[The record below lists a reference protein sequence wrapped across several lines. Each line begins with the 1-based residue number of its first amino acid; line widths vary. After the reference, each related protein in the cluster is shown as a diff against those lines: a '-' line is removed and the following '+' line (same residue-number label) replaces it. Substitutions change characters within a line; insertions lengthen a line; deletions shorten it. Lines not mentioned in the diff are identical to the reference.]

1 MVGATIED
9 LDIKDL
15 QEAAVQT
22 DKQDIIAVY
31 ANLERG
37 SRNHMRSF
45 TKNITRLGGT
55 YTPEYISQSEYDAI
69 ISSEN
74 ERGGN
79 SSG

>member
-15 QEAAVQT
+15 QEAAAQT

-45 TKNITRLGGT
+45 TKNITNLG
-55 YTPEYISQSEYDAI
+55 
-69 ISSEN
+69 
-74 ERGGN
+74 
-79 SSG
+79 